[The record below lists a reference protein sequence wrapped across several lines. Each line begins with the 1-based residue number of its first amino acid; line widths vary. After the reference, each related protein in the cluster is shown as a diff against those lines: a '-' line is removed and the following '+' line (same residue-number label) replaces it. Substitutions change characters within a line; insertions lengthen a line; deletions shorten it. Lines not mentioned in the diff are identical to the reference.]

1 MCEVIPPLTHISSWR
16 GAYLSTEATLRL
28 QETKSK
34 MSGNKTS
41 IETKIK
47 NKIDFVPL
55 CVKAE
60 SHKVKRFMDEASKY

>member
-1 MCEVIPPLTHISSWR
+1 
-16 GAYLSTEATLRL
+16 
-28 QETKSK
+28 

-60 SHKVKRFMDEASKY
+60 SHKVKRFMDEAIKY